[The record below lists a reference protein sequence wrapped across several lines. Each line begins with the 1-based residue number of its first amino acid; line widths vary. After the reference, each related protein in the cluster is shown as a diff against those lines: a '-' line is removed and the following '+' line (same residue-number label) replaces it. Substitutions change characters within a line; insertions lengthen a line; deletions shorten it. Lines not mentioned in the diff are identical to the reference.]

1 MNVQIEKSWKDVLAT
16 EFELEYFHNLTEKV
30 RVAYLNS
37 TIYPPPKQIF
47 NAFELCSFDIVKVVI
62 LGQDPYHGQGQ
73 AHGLAFSVP
82 DDVRTPPSLLNIFKE
97 VKSDLGVIMPNNGNL
112 ERWAKQGVLL
122 LNTTLTVEQGLANS
136 HQNFGWEK
144 FTDAVIK
151 NISDKKNNIVFLLW
165 GTYAISKKPLI
176 DADKHLILTAPHP
189 SPFSAHRGFLG
200 CQHFSQTN
208 EYLGMQKITPI
219 IW

>member
-151 NISDKKNNIVFLLW
+151 NISDKKNNIVFYFGVL
-165 GTYAISKKPLI
+165 TQYQKN
-176 DADKHLILTAPHP
+176 HL
-189 SPFSAHRGFLG
+189 
-200 CQHFSQTN
+200 
-208 EYLGMQKITPI
+208 
-219 IW
+219 